1 MKMHRF
7 LITGGAGFIGSHVAK
22 KILKK
27 FGNSKVVIF
36 DNYARYQDPL
46 KFDEFNYLKLRFS
59 NIKNKVTFERGDAKN
74 SFIVYDILKKHKP
87 NYIIHLAAV
96 PLARTSN
103 LNVGEMKNGSVDTT
117 SCLIE
122 NLNKLKKEKEIK
134 INKFL
139 YISSSMVYGDFK
151 NKSVK
156 ENDETNPKDLYGIMK
171 LAGENITIGL
181 CQLFNIPFSI
191 IRPSAVYGP
200 TDINHRVSQ
209 IFLEKA
215 IKKEKIVLYGKDEML
230 DFTYVDDIAEG
241 IIIVAISKKSNGETF
256 NITFGKARLLMDY
269 INILKNYFPDLNY
282 QIKPRNN
289 LIPKRGTLSIQKARD
304 LLNFKPLYNLEKGI
318 QKYVET
324 TITNFE
330 K

>member
-1 MKMHRF
+1 
-7 LITGGAGFIGSHVAK
+7 
-22 KILKK
+22 
-27 FGNSKVVIF
+27 
-36 DNYARYQDPL
+36 
-46 KFDEFNYLKLRFS
+46 
-59 NIKNKVTFERGDAKN
+59 
-74 SFIVYDILKKHKP
+74 
-87 NYIIHLAAV
+87 
-96 PLARTSN
+96 
-103 LNVGEMKNGSVDTT
+103 
-117 SCLIE
+117 
-122 NLNKLKKEKEIK
+122 
-134 INKFL
+134 
-139 YISSSMVYGDFK
+139 MVYGDFK

-256 NITFGKARLLMDY
+256 NITFERQDY
-269 INILKNYFPDLNY
+269 
-282 QIKPRNN
+282 
-289 LIPKRGTLSIQKARD
+289 
-304 LLNFKPLYNLEKGI
+304 
-318 QKYVET
+318 
-324 TITNFE
+324 
-330 K
+330 